1 MLCHASIAVQ
11 QGGNGPIR
19 AFARS
24 LLEEELRMRQTVRFV
39 AAIIMGS
46 MLGSAAA
53 LAQAVAPDEAV
64 RPDGAVAQKLTLT
77 AAQKSAI
84 YNAVFQ
90 QPGRPHAVG
99 LAANVGAPVPPSAE
113 LRDFP
118 DQATAGDPWAAL
130 LKYALVENDI
140 VVVDPVMMRVV
151 DVIHGKP

>member
-1 MLCHASIAVQ
+1 MRET
-11 QGGNGPIR
+11 IR
-19 AFARS
+19 LICFV
-24 LLEEELRMRQTVRFV
+24 LLGLT
-39 AAIIMGS
+39 
-46 MLGSAAA
+46 LGSAAA

-84 YNAVFQ
+84 YNAVFR

-118 DQATAGDPWAAL
+118 DQATASDPWAAL
-130 LKYALVENDI
+130 LKYALVENDV

-151 DVIHGKP
+151 DVIHDKP